1 MEFYCQRR
9 AVNVMPG
16 NDELFILSILNK
28 DILVRHV
35 VTSVMST
42 KYAAIIICNI
52 STSPSEAIH
61 IFFLKPFEVPW
72 HGLT

>member
-1 MEFYCQRR
+1 MEFNCQRR

-35 VTSVMST
+35 ATSVMNT

-52 STSPSEAIH
+52 STRLH
-61 IFFLKPFEVPW
+61 QRLYTFFRKAF
-72 HGLT
+72 